1 MLKITTIWWGN
12 GQSNLLD
19 GISEYLGDSIQVSAI
34 VSMSDDGRTT
44 GSLMKKFQDELDL
57 HLPPPGDLRR
67 CLFSLSKSK
76 YKAYFRLIFE
86 YSFLT
91 EEKIKNFTV
100 LDLFDQVHRELLFF
114 GRAGDFKEEFE
125 NFEEEK
131 WDLYMYITKEFWEKL
146 DYILPLSSELKWHK
160 FGNILMG
167 LLYYNLNKDYDK
179 MLDFM
184 HELLQVG
191 GNIIP
196 VTTKKAFIR
205 AVLGNGEV
213 IETQDRI
220 SNVAEYSSGIADLE
234 LMNSSIDATHHTKAC
249 DAILESD
256 YILIGPGDLFT
267 STISNF
273 IIGGIQNCIQ
283 KTNAK
288 IIYIG
293 NNTNK
298 WGETMGLTALD
309 FLNKVERFVG
319 RRIHIFIAN
328 NRKPKLS
335 PEEFEKFQ
343 KSISVKWWDYIFVS
357 PGEKSELSRRKVEL
371 IEADLLWEKSYYK
384 HSKKKLM
391 KVLKSLFFKT

>member
-1 MLKITTIWWGN
+1 M
-12 GQSNLLD
+12 
-19 GISEYLGDSIQVSAI
+19 
-34 VSMSDDGRTT
+34 
-44 GSLMKKFQDELDL
+44 
-57 HLPPPGDLRR
+57 
-67 CLFSLSKSK
+67 
-76 YKAYFRLIFE
+76 IFE